1 MLGSLRR
8 EKRFNIPSVLSRV
21 LRLLGILGML
31 PLIGTIGFVLIE
43 EWHPFDA
50 LYMSMITLT
59 TVGYMEVHPLSTAGR
74 TFVMVY
80 LVVGLGSFLYC
91 LSQLGEMVVRA
102 ELRSWLEKQRM
113 GTAIKSM
120 RDHFIV
126 CGFGRMGRA
135 LCRSLADDHLPF
147 LVIDKDERSLASAAE
162 EGWACQYGDVT
173 DDRVLLEAG
182 IHRARGLA
190 TVLSGDADNLF
201 VVMSARLIAPDL
213 QIIARAS
220 EESSAGKMRKAGANR
235 VISIYHAGAMKMA
248 HLLARPN
255 LEDFFE
261 VFSTKRGESLD
272 LAEIHMS
279 PTGPYIGKSLEE
291 TDFSK
296 RGVIIVGI
304 RRANGEL
311 ILPALRSSRIMANDR
326 LIAMGAPE
334 AVASISVS

>member
-1 MLGSLRR
+1 MSDSFRHSTSPDEVSFAGRLVRLVVILSL
-8 EKRFNIPSVLSRV
+8 
-21 LRLLGILGML
+21 L
-31 PLIGTIGFVLIE
+31 PLIGTIGFMLIE
-43 EWHPFDA
+43 DWHPFDA

-59 TVGYMEVHPLSTAGR
+59 TVGYGEVHPLSTPGR
-74 TFVMVY
+74 TFVMIY
-80 LVVGLGSFLYC
+80 LVVGLGLFLYC
-91 LSQLGEMVVRA
+91 LSQVGEMVVRT
-102 ELRSWLEKQRM
+102 EMRSWLERQRM

-135 LCRSLADDHLPF
+135 LCRALADDHLPF
-147 LVIDKDERSLASAAE
+147 LVIDTDEKALASAAE

-173 DDRVLLEAG
+173 DDRILIEAG
-182 IHRARGLA
+182 IDRARGLA
-190 TVLSGDADNLF
+190 TVLSSDADNLF
-201 VVMSARLIAPDL
+201 VVMSARLISPKL

-220 EESSAGKMRKAGANR
+220 EESSGAKMRKAGANR

-261 VFSTKRGESLD
+261 VFSTKGGSLD
-272 LAEIHMS
+272 LAEIHITTS
-279 PTGPYIGKSLEE
+279 GPYVGKSLEE
-291 TDFSK
+291 TDFSQ

-311 ILPALRSSRIMANDR
+311 ILPALRSTRIAANDR
-326 LIAMGAPE
+326 LIAMGRPE
-334 AVASISVS
+334 GIASISQS